1 MKELINDL
9 IQKSG
14 LSNEEFAKAIGISP
28 THLSNKKNLRHV
40 NVKTLVSWCR
50 IVKVWSIES
59 NKDDHYVKINV
70 KF

>member
-9 IQKSG
+9 IKKSG
-14 LSNEEFAKAIGISP
+14 LSNEDFAKAIGISP

-59 NKDDHYVKINV
+59 NKDDNHVKINV

>member
-14 LSNEEFAKAIGISP
+14 LSNEEFARAIGISP

-40 NVKTLVSWCR
+40 NIKTLVNWCK
-50 IVKVWSIES
+50 IVKIKSIEA
-59 NKDDHYVKINV
+59 HYPDSYQKINV
-70 KF
+70 KI